1 MPDTVLKGK
10 GGMAMVYFDK
20 KTINLLV
27 DAFNRR
33 DLEPVTKLFADD
45 VVLHYPGKNRVSGT
59 YQGKQGLLEFWQ
71 KQIELTGGSFRGNV
85 ISVCQ
90 GEGSL
95 ILVMETN
102 VDHAGETLS
111 WQRINRYQI
120 ADNKIVEAWIFEGDQ
135 YAADTV
141 FA

>member
-1 MPDTVLKGK
+1 
-10 GGMAMVYFDK
+10 MVYLDK

-27 DAFNRR
+27 EAFNRR
-33 DLEPVTKLFADD
+33 DLEPVSKLFADD
-45 VVLHYPGKNRVSGT
+45 IILHYPGKSRVSGT
-59 YQGKQGLLEFWQ
+59 YQGKSGLLEFWQ
-71 KQIELTGGSFRGNV
+71 KQIELTGGSFQGNV

-95 ILVMETN
+95 ILVMEVI
-102 VDHAGETLS
+102 VDHADETLS
-111 WQRINRYQI
+111 WQRVNRYHV
-120 ADNKIVEAWIFEGDQ
+120 ADGRIVEAWIYEGDQ

>member
-1 MPDTVLKGK
+1 
-10 GGMAMVYFDK
+10 MVYFDK
-20 KTINLLV
+20 KTINLLI

-33 DLEPVTKLFADD
+33 DLEPVAKLFADD
-45 VVLHYPGKNRVSGT
+45 IVLHCPGKSRVSGT

-71 KQIELTGGSFRGNV
+71 KQIELTGGSFRGSV

-95 ILVMETN
+95 ILVMETE

-111 WQRINRYQI
+111 WQRINRYRI

-135 YAADTV
+135 YIADTV